1 MVQEEVMAEEPQ
13 GVIEDDAEGNI
24 SGGGTVLTLKLLP
37 LTKLLQAKHGLRHGD
52 YQRYRGYCSRRLAR
66 LRKVLKIVQGER
78 KKFTKKDVTVE
89 LLEQAASV
97 SDEISNEAKHL
108 QVPLMSAERAWAY
121 AMQLKFEMN
130 SDPRKKYHMINRLR
144 KAKAH
149 AEALEQLCTL
159 SQVVDARSKLESQA
173 YAFWISGSLA
183 FELSQWSEAMKA
195 LNNAKAIYE
204 KLASTLNEDE
214 AAVYQGRIDEIAPSL
229 RYCAYNIGDT
239 TAKQDL
245 LNMRGTKHGG
255 LDDLEDLINQTR
267 EQQAATLQETEWRGR
282 RMAVKQEKVRIFLL
296 REQEFTEEIKD
307 KDYDEKISAYES
319 LLYDCKNAIQT
330 LKEDLDLDPNFRN
343 RQPGGPVSSM
353 HFLHTKLT
361 FMKCSITIDRNYVL
375 IEEMKKIVHG
385 EKEVEKGKKPIK
397 PQDLVR
403 LYDTVIQ
410 NYNEM
415 PQLAGLEDDLELK
428 QEMEAKVVYCKA
440 HKCYFIALTYMG
452 GQKWAE
458 TRALFQRAG
467 AYANKVKNDSILPQ
481 VMREEM
487 QALMQLIESKQF
499 MAHANSIL
507 EAEGTSSD
515 TNDKTRVDPRKAA
528 IPLIDRMDDYYEDPE
543 LTKGKP
549 NLVPFPPAFEPL
561 PCKPLF
567 FDVAREHVAFP
578 DLESK
583 VSNPSGNTTQNTGG
597 WFSGWGWGK
606 K

>member
-1 MVQEEVMAEEPQ
+1 MLQMVMFQAEEPQ
-13 GVIEDDAEGNI
+13 GIIEVEDEGLI
-24 SGGGTVLTLKLLP
+24 SGGIVLTLKLLP

-89 LLEQAASV
+89 LLEQAATI

-319 LLYDCKNAIQT
+319 LLYDCKNAIQVS
-330 LKEDLDLDPNFRN
+330 KE
-343 RQPGGPVSSM
+343 
-353 HFLHTKLT
+353 
-361 FMKCSITIDRNYVL
+361 
-375 IEEMKKIVHG
+375 
-385 EKEVEKGKKPIK
+385 
-397 PQDLVR
+397 
-403 LYDTVIQ
+403 
-410 NYNEM
+410 
-415 PQLAGLEDDLELK
+415 
-428 QEMEAKVVYCKA
+428 
-440 HKCYFIALTYMG
+440 
-452 GQKWAE
+452 
-458 TRALFQRAG
+458 
-467 AYANKVKNDSILPQ
+467 
-481 VMREEM
+481 
-487 QALMQLIESKQF
+487 
-499 MAHANSIL
+499 
-507 EAEGTSSD
+507 
-515 TNDKTRVDPRKAA
+515 
-528 IPLIDRMDDYYEDPE
+528 
-543 LTKGKP
+543 
-549 NLVPFPPAFEPL
+549 
-561 PCKPLF
+561 
-567 FDVAREHVAFP
+567 
-578 DLESK
+578 
-583 VSNPSGNTTQNTGG
+583 
-597 WFSGWGWGK
+597 
-606 K
+606 